1 MLLQLENT
9 PKANIQKLFVFAK
22 ENSLQLSLVDADKT
36 KTYLPG
42 AALTAKETK
51 KLIERS
57 RKSGTVSMEAAH
69 KQIRKKLNAR

>member
-22 ENSLQLSLVDADKT
+22 ENSLQLSFVDADKT

-51 KLIERS
+51 QLIESS
-57 RKSGTVSMEAAH
+57 RKSGIVSLEKAH
-69 KQIRKKLNAR
+69 KEIRKKLNAF